1 MATTDRGLS
10 AMTRRHSWGWSFRLH
25 TGRSEELWIAR
36 GRAGGASSCHY
47 HEQKS
52 NLFMVTAGEVEIW
65 TAGQVVP
72 CQKDRPVIMPAY
84 RPHRMF
90 FKTDAELYE
99 FYIADP
105 GELLDPEDIVRLDVP
120 TALPA
125 WAPGAG
131 PRSWQEYADRLL
143 LIQADEGGTGSEGE
157 SETPVPQTDGGNG
170 RPNPTTDFPRGGFEE
185 IFGHLRNTHTP
196 EP

>member
-1 MATTDRGLS
+1 MSTSDRGPS
-10 AMTRRHSWGWSFRLH
+10 TRRHSWGWSFRLH
-25 TGRSEELWIAR
+25 SGRSEELWVAR

-52 NLFMVTAGEVEIW
+52 NLFMAVSGEVEIW
-65 TAGQVVP
+65 TAGQVLF
-72 CQKDRPVIMPAY
+72 CQRDHPVIMPAY

-90 FKTDAELYE
+90 FASDAELYE

-105 GELLDPEDIVRLDVP
+105 GELLDPDDIVRLDVP

-131 PRSWQEYADRLL
+131 PGSIQEYMDRLP
-143 LIQADEGGTGSEGE
+143 LIQAGEADTSSEGE
-157 SETPVPQTDGGNG
+157 SETPVPQTADGNG
-170 RPNPTTDFPRGGFEE
+170 RPPQTTDFPRGGFEE
-185 IFGHLRNTHTP
+185 IFGHLNSSQTP
-196 EP
+196 GP